1 METKEIAKR
10 IEKLPDHLQK
20 KVFDFIDL
28 LEKTEDIRGTDIPF
42 FIDKPISIKKLIIY
56 RREEIHER

>member
-1 METKEIAKR
+1 MKTKEIARR

-20 KVFDFIDL
+20 KVFDFIDF

-42 FIDKPISIKKLIIY
+42 FIDKPISIKKLIVY
-56 RREEIHER
+56 RREELHER